1 MKVEGLRSPY
11 QKVANLYH
19 LGRMLDKIRLQ
30 QAERLPSE
38 YLPNF
43 GLSAG
48 LDGHL
53 CGFLSV
59 EFSAVCERVRQ
70 GGTDDEIAEWCFQRG
85 LRPSK
90 MQGRIWNEF
99 ARKFGYDDVAAKFLA
114 RVKAEDGLE
123 HRTDIV
129 TTFELIDLREGRGE
143 RAEGTS
149 GSPESPPPL
158 R

>member
-1 MKVEGLRSPY
+1 
-11 QKVANLYH
+11 
-19 LGRMLDKIRLQ
+19 MLDKIRLR
-30 QAERLPSE
+30 QAERLPAE
-38 YLPNF
+38 YLPDF

-48 LDGHL
+48 LDGYL
-53 CGFLSV
+53 CGFLGV

-90 MQGRIWNEF
+90 MQARIWNEF
-99 ARKFGYDDVAAKFLA
+99 ARKFGYDDVASKFLA
-114 RVKAEDGLE
+114 RVKAEEGLV

-129 TTFELIDLREGRGE
+129 TTFDLIDLREGRGE
-143 RAEGTS
+143 RSAS
-149 GSPESPPPL
+149 ASASPESPPPL

>member
-19 LGRMLDKIRLQ
+19 LGRMLDKIRLRR
-30 QAERLPSE
+30 AERLPAE

-43 GLSAG
+43 GLIAG

-53 CGFLSV
+53 CGFLGV
-59 EFSAVCERVRQ
+59 EFSVVCEGVRQ
-70 GGTDDEIAEWCFQRG
+70 GGTDDEIAEWCFQHG

-90 MQGRIWNEF
+90 MQVRIWNEF

-114 RVKAEDGLE
+114 RIKAEEGLE
-123 HRTDIV
+123 HRTDVV
-129 TTFELIDLREGRGE
+129 TTFDLIDLREGRGE
-143 RAEGTS
+143 
-149 GSPESPPPL
+149 GSEASASLESPSPL

>member
-30 QAERLPSE
+30 QTGRLPDE

-43 GLSAG
+43 GLSVG

-53 CGFLSV
+53 CGFLGV
-59 EFSAVCERVRQ
+59 EFAAVCQRVWQ
-70 GGTDDEIAEWCFQRG
+70 GGTDDEIAEWCFQGG

-90 MQGRIWNEF
+90 MQTRIWNEF
-99 ARKFGYDDVAAKFLA
+99 ARKFGCDDVAAKFLA
-114 RVKAEDGLE
+114 RIKAEEGLQ
-123 HRTDIV
+123 HRTDLV
-129 TTFELIDLREGRGE
+129 SAFDLIDFREGRTKPSE
-143 RAEGTS
+143 T
-149 GSPESPPPL
+149 
-158 R
+158 